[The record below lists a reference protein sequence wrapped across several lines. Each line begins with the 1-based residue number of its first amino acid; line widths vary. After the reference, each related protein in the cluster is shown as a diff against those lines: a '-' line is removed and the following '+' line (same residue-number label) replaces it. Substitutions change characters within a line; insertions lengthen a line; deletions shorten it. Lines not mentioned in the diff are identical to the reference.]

1 MTILV
6 GVYHRLQTKEGRII
20 MKRSKGVFNAKIV
33 AVIFTLLV
41 FAISTPVMAKTLT
54 IKFGTYDPPLELGLE
69 KTNGEFAST
78 NIKGQAFKDMIEK
91 RSAGAITVK
100 VFPSG
105 QLGNDREALE
115 MIKAGTMDMSGYP
128 GGPITNFAPE
138 VLALQIPYLFKDL
151 NVARKVL
158 NGPIGQELVELIA
171 KRDGIRILAWGFEGP
186 FYNFMSAKKPI
197 RVPGDLKGQKIR
209 TLETPNLV
217 EMVKIAGGTPT
228 PISFSELYTS
238 LQQGVVDGCIT
249 ADPFVRMI
257 KLDEVL
263 KYINKADFFLGMSNI
278 YVSESFWKKITPE
291 QRYLIKDS
299 ALNAMMAFEGLTLWG
314 GTVWVDYFKKK
325 GVEVYVPN
333 EDEMKVW
340 KDTMHNHMIK
350 WTKGRIGAE
359 WVDKFMKASQE
370 AEKELYGN

>member
-1 MTILV
+1 
-6 GVYHRLQTKEGRII
+6 
-20 MKRSKGVFNAKIV
+20 MKRSKNVSHLLTFA
-33 AVIFTLLV
+33 AIFTILV
-41 FAISTPVMAKTLT
+41 FGITSPAMAKTLT

-115 MIKAGTMDMSGYP
+115 MIKAGSMDMSGYP
-128 GGPITNFAPE
+128 GGPITNFSPE

-158 NGPIGQELVELIA
+158 NGPTGQELVELIA

-186 FYNFMSAKKPI
+186 FYNFMSTKKPI
-197 RVPGDLKGQKIR
+197 RVPSDLKGQKIR

-278 YVSESFWKKITPE
+278 YVSEKFWKKISPE

-299 ALNAMMAFEGLTLWG
+299 ALNAMVAFEGLTLWG
-314 GTVWVDYFKKK
+314 GTVWVDYFKEK

-333 EDEMKVW
+333 ADEMKVW
-340 KDTMHNHMIK
+340 KDTMHNHMVK
-350 WTKGRIGAE
+350 WTKNRIGAE
-359 WVDKFMKASQE
+359 WVDKFMKASQA

>member
-1 MTILV
+1 MERCKKVLPFKMLAAIIIILL
-6 GVYHRLQTKEGRII
+6 Y
-20 MKRSKGVFNAKIV
+20 
-33 AVIFTLLV
+33 AVTSP
-41 FAISTPVMAKTLT
+41 ATAKTLN

-78 NIKGQAFKDMIEK
+78 NIKGQAFKDMVEK
-91 RSAGAITVK
+91 RSAGAIQVK

-105 QLGNDREALE
+105 QLGNDREGLE

-138 VLALQIPYLFKDL
+138 ILALQIPYLFKDL

-158 NGPIGQELVELIA
+158 NGPTGQELVEMIA
-171 KRDGIRILAWGFEGP
+171 KREGIRILAWGFEGP

-197 RVPGDLKGQKIR
+197 RVPDDLKGQKIR
-209 TLETPNLV
+209 VLETPNLV
-217 EMVKIAGGTPT
+217 EMVKITGGTPT

-257 KLDEVL
+257 KLDEVI
-263 KYINKADFFLGMSNI
+263 KHINKSDFYLGMSNLYI
-278 YVSESFWKKITPE
+278 SEKFWKKISPE

-299 ALNAMMAFEGLTLWG
+299 ALNAMIAFEGLTMWG
-314 GTVWVDYFKKK
+314 GTVWVDYFKEK

-333 EDEMKVW
+333 ADEMKVW
-340 KDTMHNHMIK
+340 KDTMYNHMVK
-350 WTKGRIGAE
+350 WTQNRIGAE
-359 WVDKFMKASQE
+359 WVDKFIKASQE

>member
-1 MTILV
+1 MKFFSLSSGWKGFVLTLTAV
-6 GVYHRLQTKEGRII
+6 GFICN
-20 MKRSKGVFNAKIV
+20 SP
-33 AVIFTLLV
+33 AV
-41 FAISTPVMAKTLT
+41 AKTLS
-54 IKFGTYDPPLELGLE
+54 IKFGTYDPALELTLD

-78 NIKGQAFKDMIEK
+78 NIKAQAFKDIIEK
-91 RSAGAITVK
+91 KSRGEIEVK

-115 MIKAGTMDMSGYP
+115 MIKADTMDMSGYP

-138 VLALQIPYLFKDL
+138 ILALQIPYLFKDI
-151 NVARKVL
+151 NVAKRVL
-158 NGPIGQELVELIA
+158 TGPVGEELVELIA

-186 FYNFMSAKKPI
+186 YYNFMSVKKPI
-197 RVPGDLKGQKIR
+197 HVPSDLKGQKIR

-217 EMVKIAGGTPT
+217 EMVKLAGGTPT

-263 KYINKADFFLGMSNI
+263 KYINKADFYLGMSNI
-278 YVSESFWKKITPE
+278 YVSEKFWNKLSAE
-291 QRYLIKDS
+291 QKYLIKDAS
-299 ALNAMMAFEGLTLWG
+299 LQAMTTFEGLTLWG
-314 GTVWVDYFKKK
+314 GTVWGSFFEKE
-325 GVEVYVPN
+325 GIEVYVPTPA
-333 EDEMKVW
+333 EMKIW
-340 KDTMHNHMIK
+340 QDTMHEPMVK
-350 WTKGRIGAE
+350 WTKERIGAE
-359 WVDKFMKASQE
+359 WVDKFTKASQE

>member
-1 MTILV
+1 MKPSKLFFSMKALTLTLTIVCL
-6 GVYHRLQTKEGRII
+6 
-20 MKRSKGVFNAKIV
+20 
-33 AVIFTLLV
+33 IFTSQ
-41 FAISTPVMAKTLT
+41 AAAKTLN

-78 NIKGQAFKDMIEK
+78 NIKGQAFKDMVEK

-158 NGPIGQELVELIA
+158 NGPTGRELVELIA

-186 FYNFMSAKKPI
+186 FYNFMSSKKPI
-197 RVPGDLKGQKIR
+197 RVPSDLKGQKIR

-278 YVSESFWKKITPE
+278 YVSERFWQKISPE

-314 GTVWVDYFKKK
+314 GTVWVDYFQKK
-325 GVEVYVPN
+325 GVAVYVPN
-333 EDEMKVW
+333 ADEMKVW
-340 KDTMHNHMIK
+340 KDTMHNHMVK
-350 WTKGRIGAE
+350 WTKNRIGAE

>member
-1 MTILV
+1 
-6 GVYHRLQTKEGRII
+6 
-20 MKRSKGVFNAKIV
+20 MKRSRSVFNLKMLA
-33 AVIFTLLV
+33 AIFTMLL
-41 FAISTPVMAKTLT
+41 FAITSPAMANTLT

-78 NIKGQAFKDMIEK
+78 NIKGQAFKDMVEK

-115 MIKAGTMDMSGYP
+115 MIKAGSMDMSGYP
-128 GGPITNFAPE
+128 GGPITNFSPE
-138 VLALQIPYLFKDL
+138 VLALQIPYMFKDL

-158 NGPIGQELVELIA
+158 NGPTGQELVELIA

-197 RVPGDLKGQKIR
+197 RVPSDLKGQKIR
-209 TLETPNLV
+209 TLEPPNLV

-278 YVSESFWKKITPE
+278 YVSEKFWKKISPE

-299 ALNAMMAFEGLTLWG
+299 ALNAMVAFEGLTLWG

-333 EDEMKVW
+333 ADEMKVW
-340 KDTMHNHMIK
+340 KDTMHNHMVK
-350 WTKGRIGAE
+350 WTKNRIGAE

-370 AEKELYGN
+370 AEKELYGK

>member
-1 MTILV
+1 MQ
-6 GVYHRLQTKEGRII
+6 G
-20 MKRSKGVFNAKIV
+20 SKKVSHFKTLAI
-33 AVIFTLLV
+33 IFTVLV
-41 FAISTPVMAKTLT
+41 FAATSPAMAKTLN

-91 RSAGAITVK
+91 KSGGTIQVK
-100 VFPSG
+100 IFPSG

-138 VLALQIPYLFKDL
+138 ILALQIPYLFKDI
-151 NVARKVL
+151 NVAKKVL
-158 NGPIGQELVELIA
+158 YGPAGQELVELIA

-186 FYNFMSAKKPI
+186 YYNFMSAKKAI

-278 YVSESFWKKITPE
+278 YISESFWKKLSPE

-299 ALNAMMAFEGLTLWG
+299 ALQAMVAFEGLTLWG
-314 GTVWVDYFKKK
+314 GTVWGDYFKKK

-333 EDEMKVW
+333 EDEMKAW
-340 KDTMHNHMIK
+340 KDTMHAHMVS
-350 WTKGRIGAE
+350 WTKNRIGAE
-359 WVDKFMKASQE
+359 WVDKFLKASQE